1 MSFPRPRRLRLPDS
15 RRRCRRRSA
24 SLPTTRLVPRAR
36 RLRPTPQLRAARGE
50 AQLRREPWA
59 MRASRSWTRLL
70 VSVPLSRSE
79 TLTTVALI
87 VRYVLAVRR
96 GLVGETWFPPR
107 VTERAGFEP
116 ATHLSARTRFPV
128 ALLRPLGHLSVLRS
142 GEGGI
147 RTLDG
152 GIHPHN
158 ALAGR
163 RLQPLGHFSAG
174 PRRIADCLLKT
185 DARAKPAY
193 PLRGAAESAPQRA
206 PPSATRPLL
215 RGPRRIA
222 DPFADP
228 PSGGGKHPPQHENEL
243 AGSPLIPRQSETRL
257 RLPEAGFA
265 FQGDYDTVIVSFI
278 PAASWPGMVQ

>member
-1 MSFPRPRRLRLPDS
+1 MPFAHDAVLCPGRDV
-15 RRRCRRRSA
+15 CDTRRSFEPPGEKR
-24 SLPTTRLVPRAR
+24 SFEGNPG
-36 RLRPTPQLRAARGE
+36 QSRG
-50 AQLRREPWA
+50 
-59 MRASRSWTRLL
+59 SRSWTWLL
-70 VSVPLSRSE
+70 VSVPLLRVE
-79 TLTTVALI
+79 HVLTQRILTSSVRTHPAARRRDRAHAVALTS
-87 VRYVLAVRR
+87 RRLSVRR

-174 PRRIADCLLKT
+174 PRRIADCFPQDGCAGK
-185 DARAKPAY
+185 ARPSSTRRRRVGASE
-193 PLRGAAESAPQRA
+193 GAAFSH
-206 PPSATRPLL
+206 SATS
-215 RGPRRIA
+215 PRVR
-222 DPFADP
+222 
-228 PSGGGKHPPQHENEL
+228 
-243 AGSPLIPRQSETRL
+243 AG
-257 RLPEAGFA
+257 
-265 FQGDYDTVIVSFI
+265 
-278 PAASWPGMVQ
+278 